1 VGIVVRCRINL
12 SKMPK
17 FKKRK
22 NLFDHINAIT
32 SQQNPNYWDEISDED
47 KKSWSNYMVNRFL
60 SMKPDWIEFV
70 NEVQRYPLQPKEL
83 YKVYIDILPKKK
95 QWLKYIK
102 GDKKMKY
109 PKWVYEIVAK
119 HLQCSMREAGD
130 AVEMYDISHG
140 GQSELTDILMKYGKT
155 EQETRKIGL

>member
-1 VGIVVRCRINL
+1 MAKV
-12 SKMPK
+12 
-17 FKKRK
+17 KKK
-22 NLFDHINAIT
+22 SLFNHVNAVT
-32 SQQNPNYWDEISDED
+32 SQQSPDYWDSISDDD
-47 KKSWSNYMVNRFL
+47 KKSWSNYMINRFL

-70 NEVQRYPLQPKEL
+70 NEVQKYPLQPKEL

-109 PKWVYEIVAK
+109 PKWVYEIVAR
-119 HLQCSMREAGD
+119 HLQCSVREAND
-130 AVEMYDISHG
+130 AVEMFEISAG

-155 EQETRKIGL
+155 EEECRKIGL